1 MNCGEGWRVECGN
14 THRSGIIFTEE
25 GGDLFSTEI

>member
-14 THRSGIIFTEE
+14 THRSGIIFTE